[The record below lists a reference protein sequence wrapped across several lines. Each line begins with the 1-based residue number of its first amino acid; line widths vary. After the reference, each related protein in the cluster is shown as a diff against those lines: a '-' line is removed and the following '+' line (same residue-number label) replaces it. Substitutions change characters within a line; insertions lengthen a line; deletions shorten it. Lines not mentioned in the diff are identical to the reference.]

1 MKIGKKS
8 LVTPGDERSVSGK
21 GSKYLLIFSLIS
33 VLSTACSHAGTDKSG
48 ISQFSDNTTA
58 YTGVSLFTFLNPF
71 PVVKSF
77 FTNLDPVAFNV
88 ALGNSLAKAPQPDNL
103 GTLRAAQAMMLQ
115 SRPAMQTLASG
126 GADLINKLQTNN
138 SNAYSALQPLMEKI
152 RNYPSPVVRNLVP
165 ISAQALLDEYNTNTN
180 LQIQQSITSTANT
193 LKKQTTVNFLQKAED
208 FLYKALTANANFR
221 SGVQGLLDGF
231 FAPSVLSDPTHS
243 LKNGFINIVYGV
255 GDMMNFQAGFMNQTT
270 PATTL
275 KQLILNLNNYFTV
288 AVAGQPTVYSS
299 KAAYNAPGGTLH
311 SSELGVVLTDFFQ
324 VFRDLVVPAKNP
336 ALGAPYTGFDF
347 LKDSAT
353 NLNSLGFPT
362 SLLSSVSSSGAGPIE
377 QSLGNLIRVDGNGL
391 DRAYNANSYTVS
403 ALETLFLIL
412 YLADNYG
419 YTWDP
424 STTTNDWITGMTGG
438 EITLGDGLFA
448 MMSVI
453 SSSDSFNFK
462 NISEQSRTSNNVYRD
477 GSVYLIGMNS
487 RVLSLMEDASRGATQ
502 VPSTNPIDLSASA
515 GSYDKVFNKTLPWML
530 DWLVKVTYRG
540 YGPYYNVNRRD
551 AGGNYLSPDG
561 SIARY
566 SNLAENHYQPSWKTH
581 RYDIQLNPNAT
592 NKCISMGGY
601 SNSSPALSCDW
612 VTHSN
617 HVTYSPAAPYNT
629 WTCTYPNTYPT
640 PPAGN
645 YTCTNPDP
653 AAGAGQ
659 YTIPEIAKTDAQR
672 AVSSD
677 EEAFYKNLQWLLYEK
692 RFVVVLPVR
701 AKLAATVAF
710 AEALFVTAVGNGLV
724 GMLNLAPNCGPLA
737 TASSGTCGNYNGQWK
752 STTGN
757 SPDSTKMLKVYS
769 TTKQDLQYF
778 SSVPGDS
785 AMLVE
790 GWGYGADGTGVPA
803 SSGNMGP
810 TVVYSALWSLLV
822 PQPTISYGLIPPV
835 ISQNGYVLQMLG
847 FLPPASTDTSSSINT
862 TSASPAP
869 ITPDLFNANDTVYW
883 PYRNRFTPF
892 VAALAKSVLDKVSG
906 QTTATPVNP
915 VSILSRL
922 AELLSRP
929 YAFYGPD
936 TTNGSVTNPSPPSIY
951 QIRTNGIAYG
961 IRNSGGGASDYQPDD
976 TYRSFI
982 SILIENTR
990 RFQDGMLNLISKT
1003 RLVSGLSQFLAQL
1016 GDASHADA
1024 FALISP
1030 ALENIMGETLL
1041 VSECAGATDDPSF
1054 QTNCPTKFD
1063 IQGGVLYWFRDH
1075 IVEYPNPQLFCNPDP
1090 TVVCGGGSTYY
1101 AARST
1106 NIYDP
1111 TWSDVDNFASNVRDY
1126 MSSASGWSVVK
1137 SLDFLLDLLINIQPS
1152 FTDIQNTL
1160 DVVAS
1165 LFIHP
1170 NHTGTYTVTN
1180 LLTQS
1185 LPPML
1190 NAIAPYGKNL
1200 YGTGYYLAVQ
1210 GAFFSYL
1217 EANAYMDSRY
1227 AVKDLFQDF
1236 ENLLNSQ
1243 LIQTQAYDN
1252 TSFLYSAG
1260 TLIGDLADI
1269 YQNGRKFSPVGD
1281 YFYDNWNTGQ
1291 PTSTYF
1297 DDLNVMF
1304 SVR

>member
-1 MKIGKKS
+1 MKMRRKALGYR
-8 LVTPGDERSVSGK
+8 RSAQAISTKLSGFI
-21 GSKYLLIFSLIS
+21 LIFSLIFT
-33 VLSTACSHAGTDKSG
+33 LSGGCSHSGTEKNG
-48 ISQFSDNTTA
+48 IAKFYDNTTA

-77 FTNLDPVAFNV
+77 FTNLDPVGFNK
-88 ALGNSLAKAPQPDNL
+88 ALGDSLAKAPQPDNL
-103 GTLRAAQAMMLQ
+103 GTLRATEAMMIQ

-126 GADLINKLQTNN
+126 GADLINKIQTNN
-138 SNAYSALQPLMEKI
+138 PGAYAAVQPIIEKI
-152 RNYPSPVVRNLVP
+152 RHYPSPVVRNLIP
-165 ISAQALLDEYNTNTN
+165 ITAQALLDEYNSNSN
-180 LQIQQSITSTANT
+180 LQIQQSITTTAND
-193 LKKQTTVNFLQKAED
+193 LKKQTTINFLQKAED

-221 SGVQGLLDGF
+221 SGVQGLMNGF
-231 FAPSVLSDPTHS
+231 FAPSAVNDPTHA
-243 LKNGFINIVYGV
+243 LKNGFINIVYGA
-255 GDMMNFQAGFMNQTT
+255 GDMMNFQAGFMNQTS

-275 KQLILNLNNYFTV
+275 KQLILNLVKYFTV
-288 AVAGQPTVYSS
+288 AVPGQSTTYSTN
-299 KAAYNAPGGTLH
+299 AAYNAPGGTLH
-311 SSELGVVLTDFFQ
+311 SSELGVLFTDFFQ
-324 VFRDLVVPAKNP
+324 VVRDLVVPSKNA
-336 ALGAPYTGFDF
+336 ALGAGYNGIDF

-353 NLNSLGFPT
+353 NLNALGFPT
-362 SLLSSVSSSGAGPIE
+362 TLLASSQSGSGPIE
-377 QSLGNLIRVDGNGL
+377 QSLGNLIRVDGNGF
-391 DRAYNANSYTVS
+391 DRAYNANSGTVS

-419 YTWDP
+419 YTWNP
-424 STTTNDWITGMTGG
+424 SVTTNDWITGMTGG

-477 GSVYLIGMNS
+477 GSVYQIGMNS

-502 VPSTNPIDLSASA
+502 VPSTNPIDLSATA
-515 GSYDKVFNKTLPWML
+515 GPYDKVFNKTLPWML
-530 DWLVKVTYRG
+530 DWLVKVTYKG

-551 AGGNYLSPDG
+551 GAGNYLSPDG
-561 SIARY
+561 SIARN
-566 SNLAENHYQPSWKTH
+566 SDLSENNYKPTWKTH
-581 RYDIQLNPNAT
+581 RYDIQLNPNST
-592 NKCISMGGY
+592 NKCISLGGY
-601 SNSSPALSCDW
+601 NSA
-612 VTHSN
+612 T
-617 HVTYSPAAPYNT
+617 
-629 WTCTYPNTYPT
+629 TCATPNGT
-640 PPAGN
+640 
-645 YTCTNPDP
+645 
-653 AAGAGQ
+653 AGAGQ

-724 GMLNLAPNCGPLA
+724 GMLNLNANCGPLA
-737 TASSGTCGNYNGQWK
+737 TASSGTCGNYNGQWR

-757 SPDSTKMLKVYS
+757 SPDTTKMLKVYS
-769 TTKQDLQYF
+769 AVHQDLQYF

-835 ISQNGYVLQMLG
+835 ISQNGYVLQLLG
-847 FLPPASTDTSSSINT
+847 FLPATSTDTSSSINT
-862 TSASPAP
+862 ATTSPAP
-869 ITPDLFNANDTVYW
+869 VTPDLFNANDTVYW

-906 QTTATPVNP
+906 QTTATPQNP
-915 VSILSRL
+915 VTILSRL

-936 TTNGSVTNPSPPSIY
+936 TTNGTVTNPTPPSIY
-951 QIRTNGIAYG
+951 QIRINGITYG
-961 IRNSGGGASDYQPDD
+961 LRNPSGGVSDYQPDD
-976 TYRSFI
+976 TFRSFL
-982 SILIENTR
+982 SILTENTR

-1003 RLVSGLSQFLAQL
+1003 RLVSGLAQFLAQL
-1016 GDASHADA
+1016 GDASHADS
-1024 FALISP
+1024 FALIAP

-1041 VSECAGATDDPSF
+1041 ISECAGATDDTSF
-1054 QTNCPTKFD
+1054 QTLCPTKFD
-1063 IQGGVLYWFRDH
+1063 IQGGVIYWFRDH

-1090 TVVCGGGSTYY
+1090 TFVCGGGSTYF
-1101 AARST
+1101 APRSA
-1106 NIYDP
+1106 NIYDS
-1111 TWSDVDNFASNVRDY
+1111 TWDDVGNFANNIRDY
-1126 MSSASGWSVVK
+1126 MSSSSGWSVVK

-1152 FTDIQNTL
+1152 YADIQNTL
-1160 DVVAS
+1160 DLLAS
-1165 LFIHP
+1165 LFNHP

-1185 LPPML
+1185 LPPVL
-1190 NAIAPYGKNL
+1190 TAIAPYGKNL
-1200 YGTGYYLAVQ
+1200 YGTGYYLAVP

-1217 EANAYMDSRY
+1217 ETNAYMDPNF
-1227 AVKDLFQDF
+1227 AVTDLFQDF
-1236 ENLLNSQ
+1236 KTLLNSQ

-1260 TLIGDLADI
+1260 TLIGELADI
-1269 YQNGRKFSPVGD
+1269 YQNGRKFSPEGY
-1281 YFYDNWNTGQ
+1281 YFYDNWNSGQ

-1304 SVR
+1304 SLR